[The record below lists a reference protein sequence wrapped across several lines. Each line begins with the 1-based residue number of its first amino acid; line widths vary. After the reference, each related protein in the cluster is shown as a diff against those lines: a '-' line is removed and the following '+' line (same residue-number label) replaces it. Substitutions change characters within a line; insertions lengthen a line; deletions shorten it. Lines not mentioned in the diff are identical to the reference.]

1 MLVARGWDL
10 GAEIWHSYNLMQW
23 DFDGIFRVNIERC
36 NMSQWECCDLMY
48 FDQADKWVAVVSIN
62 PNGYITGSS
71 TMYFVGS
78 FDGVTFTPDEEDY
91 PRWLDYGADCY
102 AGVTFDNAPD
112 GRKVMTAWM
121 NNWDYAPLCPPQAW
135 KGAYTLPRELSLRRI
150 GDRWVL
156 CSEPVKELNVLAG
169 AWQQA
174 ATTMEN
180 IGGDYADAWEA
191 QITLSLTQD
200 ASVTLYNQYGNRYVI
215 RVDADRRILYCDRG
229 GNTGEFNFSTL
240 FAVPSMS
247 APIEGNNPYLTLDIV
262 VDQSSVELFADEGS
276 TCVTNTVYPR
286 TIYRN
291 ISVDGD
297 VKDLKVR
304 TLETIWK

>member
-1 MLVARGWDL
+1 
-10 GAEIWHSYNLMQW
+10 
-23 DFDGIFRVNIERC
+23 
-36 NMSQWECCDLMY
+36 
-48 FDQADKWVAVVSIN
+48 
-62 PNGYITGSS
+62 
-71 TMYFVGS
+71 
-78 FDGVTFTPDEEDY
+78 
-91 PRWLDYGADCY
+91 
-102 AGVTFDNAPD
+102 
-112 GRKVMTAWM
+112 
-121 NNWDYAPLCPPQAW
+121 
-135 KGAYTLPRELSLRRI
+135 
-150 GDRWVL
+150 
-156 CSEPVKELNVLAG
+156 VKELNVLAG

-174 ATTMEN
+174 ATAMEN